1 MGSVPML
8 LLLHA
13 KAPDRKTET
22 MRKKIVILLAIV
34 CIVMLAGCGKNAEP
48 IDLPSNEAV
57 TSIEVITID
66 GAKADITETTQ
77 IETVMTALSAAEPTR
92 VQSVNDQPANVD
104 AYGTISINTAGEAT
118 VVYYYDKDSKHY
130 IEQPYRGI
138 YELKDNIEETLLQE

>member
-1 MGSVPML
+1 MS
-8 LLLHA
+8 
-13 KAPDRKTET
+13 RKILIIT
-22 MRKKIVILLAIV
+22 MICILTV
-34 CIVMLAGCGKNAEP
+34 LAGCGKKAEP

-66 GAKADITETTQ
+66 GAKTDITETTQ
-77 IETVMTALSAAEPTR
+77 IETVMTALSAAKPTR

-130 IEQPYRGI
+130 IEQPYMGI
-138 YELKDNIEETLLQE
+138 YELEDNLEETLFQE

>member
-1 MGSVPML
+1 MN
-8 LLLHA
+8 
-13 KAPDRKTET
+13 RKTLIIT
-22 MRKKIVILLAIV
+22 MTCILTV
-34 CIVMLAGCGKNAEP
+34 LAGCGKKAEP

-66 GAKADITETTQ
+66 GAKTDITETTQ
-77 IETVMTALSAAEPTR
+77 IETVMTALSAAKPTR

-138 YELKDNIEETLLQE
+138 YELEDNLEETLFQE

>member
-1 MGSVPML
+1 M
-8 LLLHA
+8 
-13 KAPDRKTET
+13 
-22 MRKKIVILLAIV
+22 ICILTV
-34 CIVMLAGCGKNAEP
+34 LAGCGKKAEP

-66 GAKADITETTQ
+66 GAKTDITETTQ
-77 IETVMTALSAAEPTR
+77 IETVMTALSAVKPTR

-138 YELKDNIEETLLQE
+138 YELEDNLEETLFQE

>member
-1 MGSVPML
+1 
-8 LLLHA
+8 
-13 KAPDRKTET
+13 
-22 MRKKIVILLAIV
+22 
-34 CIVMLAGCGKNAEP
+34 MLAGCGKNAEP

-118 VVYYYDKDSKHY
+118 VVYYYDGQLRLYAPENYAK
-130 IEQPYRGI
+130 EWR
-138 YELKDNIEETLLQE
+138 LWLCRMACTV

>member
-1 MGSVPML
+1 M
-8 LLLHA
+8 
-13 KAPDRKTET
+13 
-22 MRKKIVILLAIV
+22 ICILTV
-34 CIVMLAGCGKNAEP
+34 LAGCGKKAEP

-66 GAKADITETTQ
+66 GAKTDITETTQ
-77 IETVMTALSAAEPTR
+77 IETVMTALSAAKPTR

-138 YELKDNIEETLLQE
+138 YELEDNLEETLRQE

>member
-1 MGSVPML
+1 MSRRIL
-8 LLLHA
+8 II
-13 KAPDRKTET
+13 T
-22 MRKKIVILLAIV
+22 MICILTV
-34 CIVMLAGCGKNAEP
+34 LAGCGKKAEP

-77 IETVMTALSAAEPTR
+77 IETVMTALSAAKPTR

-138 YELKDNIEETLLQE
+138 YELEDNLEETLRQE

>member
-1 MGSVPML
+1 MN
-8 LLLHA
+8 
-13 KAPDRKTET
+13 RKVLTIT
-22 MRKKIVILLAIV
+22 MICILTV
-34 CIVMLAGCGKNAEP
+34 LAGCGKKAEP

-77 IETVMTALSAAEPTR
+77 IMTALSAAEPTR
-92 VQSVNDQPANVD
+92 LESVNDQPTNVD
-104 AYGTISINTAGEAT
+104 AYGTISINTVGEST

-138 YELKDNIEETLLQE
+138 YEMEDYLEETLLQE

>member
-1 MGSVPML
+1 MN
-8 LLLHA
+8 
-13 KAPDRKTET
+13 RKVLIIT
-22 MRKKIVILLAIV
+22 MICILTV
-34 CIVMLAGCGKNAEP
+34 LAGCGKKAEP

-92 VQSVNDQPANVD
+92 VQSVNDQPANVN

-138 YELKDNIEETLLQE
+138 YELKDNLEETLLQE

>member
-1 MGSVPML
+1 M
-8 LLLHA
+8 
-13 KAPDRKTET
+13 
-22 MRKKIVILLAIV
+22 ICILTV
-34 CIVMLAGCGKNAEP
+34 LAGCGKKAEP

-77 IETVMTALSAAEPTR
+77 IETVMTALSAAKPTR

-104 AYGTISINTAGEAT
+104 AYGTISINTAGEST
-118 VVYYYDKDSKHY
+118 VIYYYDKDSKHY

-138 YELKDNIEETLLQE
+138 YELEDNLEESLLQE

>member
-1 MGSVPML
+1 
-8 LLLHA
+8 
-13 KAPDRKTET
+13 

-34 CIVMLAGCGKNAEP
+34 CIVMLAGCGKKAEA

-77 IETVMTALSAAEPTR
+77 IETATR
-92 VQSVNDQPANVD
+92 VQSVNDQPANVN

-138 YELKDNIEETLLQE
+138 YELKDNLEETLLQE

>member
-1 MGSVPML
+1 MKRRSFIIIM
-8 LLLHA
+8 
-13 KAPDRKTET
+13 
-22 MRKKIVILLAIV
+22 ICILTV
-34 CIVMLAGCGKNAEP
+34 LAGCRKKAEP

-66 GAKADITETTQ
+66 GAKTDITETTQ
-77 IETVMTALSAAEPTR
+77 IETVMTALSAAKPTR

-138 YELKDNIEETLLQE
+138 YELEDNLEETLFQE

>member
-1 MGSVPML
+1 MS
-8 LLLHA
+8 
-13 KAPDRKTET
+13 RKILIIT
-22 MRKKIVILLAIV
+22 MICILTV
-34 CIVMLAGCGKNAEP
+34 LAGCGKKAEP

-66 GAKADITETTQ
+66 GAKTDITETTQ
-77 IETVMTALSAAEPTR
+77 IETVMTALSAAKPTR

-138 YELKDNIEETLLQE
+138 YELEDNLEETLFQE